1 MSCTCST
8 KERSRWRVVMRNC
21 HRSAFNGWRLTC
33 STYSLVRCLACG
45 HFWRTAAK
53 YVKSLT
59 DATHE
64 ESTQP

>member
-1 MSCTCST
+1 MSCTCLLRGGRMTYST
-8 KERSRWRVVMRNC
+8 R
-21 HRSAFNGWRLTC
+21 
-33 STYSLVRCLACG
+33 SLVRCLACG

-53 YVKSLT
+53 YVESLT